1 MKQTM
6 QQIKLV
12 EIGRLLIEFII
23 IPLFIMAVNKIDKL
37 TDAVNT
43 LNTQVAVIIQQSAS
57 SEKRIEKLEERVFK
71 K

>member
-1 MKQTM
+1 M

-23 IPLFIMAVNKIDKL
+23 IPLFIMAVNKIDRL

-43 LNTQVAVIIQQSAS
+43 LNTQVAVIIQQSAT
-57 SEKRIEKLEERVFK
+57 SEKRIEKLEEKVFNK
-71 K
+71 